1 MPSFNRIRDLELMDA
16 DRVEDLKDPDS
27 WAEKDNLIYDDPQ
40 HKDFALSRYVVARL
54 NVESESLSQSSLI
67 SCCSHDFIFIA
78 IPFVAI
84 FFASQSLPSYQ

>member
-40 HKDFALSRYVVARL
+40 HKDFALSRYIVARL
-54 NVESESLSQSSLI
+54 NVVLASVI
-67 SCCSHDFIFIA
+67 SCCSHDFVFIA

>member
-54 NVESESLSQSSLI
+54 NVGPASVI
-67 SCCSHDFIFIA
+67 SCCSHDFVFIA

-84 FFASQSLPSYQ
+84 FFASQSLPPNQ